1 MTESNEPD
9 KKGEAAEPAEEQPI
23 IEPKDEATDAPT
35 GDEEP
40 IDLTES
46 VEESPGEDPAE
57 TVEAESEVTG
67 EDEALL
73 KPDQETEEELKGDAE
88 IIDLLQAVDE
98 SSSSAKDQDETVSE
112 EPTVP
117 AEDQAPRAPKEEVT
131 DESKDDEEIIDLLD
145 AAEEISVTAED
156 DEIIDL
162 TDTVSGTSLE
172 IEDVGEPIPDAAD
185 DLQEFDDVS
194 EIDSDLIEETID
206 VADELDSETISDD
219 VLKADFTDSLGIEL
233 DSEENAEE
241 NLFDPDKVSGEQIEA
256 ALERVITKMFYEKI
270 DRLLVDAI
278 EKTVT
283 REIEKLKKALL
294 DDATDGEK

>member
-1 MTESNEPD
+1 MIESNEPE
-9 KKGEAAEPAEEQPI
+9 KKDEAAQPTEEEPI
-23 IEPKDEATDAPT
+23 IELKDEATDAPT

-46 VEESPGEDPAE
+46 VEESPGE
-57 TVEAESEVTG
+57 
-67 EDEALL
+67 
-73 KPDQETEEELKGDAE
+73 ELKGDAE

-98 SSSSAKDQDETVSE
+98 SFSSAKDQDETVSE
-112 EPTVP
+112 EATVP
-117 AEDQAPRAPKEEVT
+117 AEDLAPGALKEEVT
-131 DESKDDEEIIDLLD
+131 DESKDDEEIIDLIVD
-145 AAEEISVTAED
+145 AAEEISVTDGTENSVV

-162 TDTVSGTSLE
+162 TDAVSDTSLE
-172 IEDVGEPIPDAAD
+172 IEDIGEPIPDAAD
-185 DLQEFDDVS
+185 ALQEFDDVS

-206 VADELDSETISDD
+206 VADELDSETIADD

-233 DSEENAEE
+233 DSEENAKE
-241 NLFDPDKVSGEQIEA
+241 NLFYPDKISGEQIEA

-283 REIEKLKKALL
+283 REIEKLKKVLL